1 MNFATETK
9 PFVMKRAATMRSVKE
24 LPLSFA
30 NDGRAGYDG
39 VPHNVPASAKP
50 LRARGSP
57 GRSFG
62 SEHSPPAS
70 HSRRDTYSRFGVHN
84 EAQEQS
90 IDTMEKLRG

>member
-30 NDGRAGYDG
+30 NDGWAGYDG

-62 SEHSPPAS
+62 SEAQP
-70 HSRRDTYSRFGVHN
+70 SRQSLQKRHLQPLWC
-84 EAQEQS
+84 AQ
-90 IDTMEKLRG
+90 